1 MKSIFQSIKTFNW
14 RLWLVIA
21 ITLFVPSL
29 YKTLRIYFLGD
40 MPNEWGVNI
49 ASQLSWVNLIYEI
62 LEEGLILP
70 MFFLLGK
77 SFNSKEEIENKTRVG
92 LIISSSMYAVLSALI
107 FALAK
112 PLCNLMAS
120 NSLTIKETVT
130 YIRIESVA
138 STISILSK
146 FIVVVFITMKK
157 DKYMYILLTIQT
169 SLFILFD
176 TFLISKLKV
185 SANIGVNGIAIS
197 NIIVSLVLVIMA
209 VVF

>member
-92 LIISSSMYAVLSALI
+92 LIISGSMYAVLSALI

-120 NSLTIKETVT
+120 NSL
-130 YIRIESVA
+130 
-138 STISILSK
+138 
-146 FIVVVFITMKK
+146 
-157 DKYMYILLTIQT
+157 Q
-169 SLFILFD
+169 
-176 TFLISKLKV
+176 
-185 SANIGVNGIAIS
+185 
-197 NIIVSLVLVIMA
+197 
-209 VVF
+209 